1 MHRLTNL
8 KLLLALALV
17 LRLAFLLLAGVNA
30 PLTGDELAYQ
40 QIAENVAAGR
50 GFVQDNNPFF
60 PGQVLYAWQA
70 PLYPLSLAALY
81 LFFGPNFIIG
91 KLFGILLGTAV
102 VYLTFDL
109 ARRVFPVPSVADE
122 AHPSPVSLGEGDP
135 SPPSLQKG
143 GRREAAWLAAL
154 FVAIYPGLLTNA
166 HLLLS
171 ETLLAFL
178 LVLAFDL
185 IAAATQYLPHA
196 LERDP
201 APLSSTEGDPSLPP
215 LVKGG
220 RGGVLLVAAAG
231 AAWGTAALTRGI
243 TLYFALPMA
252 LWLAIKWAPSRAFN
266 WRQSLHEHVHSPLR
280 FDLRMAVVFAFAMA
294 AVMVPWTIRNFSVFH
309 QFVLLETKGGVNFWL
324 GNSPF
329 TPDDFIRNVWKT
341 GVREPMLAALPE
353 GEIARDRAGYALGE
367 AFVIR
372 EPLTFIARM
381 PVKFADFWGFER
393 NLVDAAEATRNG
405 KAGGWNSVSKVAADF
420 VSDAAYVALVL
431 LAVGGLVFA
440 AWDKWKLLI
449 GGFIVYFVLVHMVVF
464 GDGRFH
470 LPLIPFLALY
480 AAWFVVNRAR
490 RVEVWGV
497 RGLVALGV
505 GLVFAAA
512 WGHEILA
519 AWGNLRGGL

>member
-1 MHRLTNL
+1 
-8 KLLLALALV
+8 
-17 LRLAFLLLAGVNA
+17 
-30 PLTGDELAYQ
+30 
-40 QIAENVAAGR
+40 
-50 GFVQDNNPFF
+50 
-60 PGQVLYAWQA
+60 
-70 PLYPLSLAALY
+70 
-81 LFFGPNFIIG
+81 
-91 KLFGILLGTAV
+91 
-102 VYLTFDL
+102 
-109 ARRVFPVPSVADE
+109 
-122 AHPSPVSLGEGDP
+122 
-135 SPPSLQKG
+135 
-143 GRREAAWLAAL
+143 
-154 FVAIYPGLLTNA
+154 
-166 HLLLS
+166 
-171 ETLLAFL
+171 
-178 LVLAFDL
+178 
-185 IAAATQYLPHA
+185 
-196 LERDP
+196 
-201 APLSSTEGDPSLPP
+201 
-215 LVKGG
+215 
-220 RGGVLLVAAAG
+220 
-231 AAWGTAALTRGI
+231 
-243 TLYFALPMA
+243 
-252 LWLAIKWAPSRAFN
+252 
-266 WRQSLHEHVHSPLR
+266 
-280 FDLRMAVVFAFAMA
+280 
-294 AVMVPWTIRNFSVFH
+294 
-309 QFVLLETKGGVNFWL
+309 
-324 GNSPF
+324 
-329 TPDDFIRNVWKT
+329 
-341 GVREPMLAALPE
+341 MLAALPE
-353 GEIARDRAGYALGE
+353 GEIARDRAGYAMGE

-490 RVEVWGV
+490 RVQVWGV